1 MEISCAHKKTQ
12 SFLIILISMFV
23 FFAFTAMEGSD
34 QYSSSKQSE
43 KSVTYGENDTTFTDR
58 AISGKELYT
67 QACANCHGTD
77 GKGGS
82 VKQLGLQTPPP
93 DFTDCDFASRE
104 PNGDWIAV
112 AHQGG
117 PVRGFSTEMPAFG
130 EALSTGELQKIMNH
144 IRTFCRNENW
154 PRGELNLPRPLITE
168 KAYPEDE
175 AVISSFIDV
184 ENEGAL
190 TNEIVYEQRFGTRNQ
205 VEIVFPFGY
214 SEMPGGSWS
223 GGHLGDMA
231 IGVKRVFY
239 HNYNKGTIFSLTGE
253 VILPTGDTS
262 TGFGSGTTV
271 LEPFASFGQ
280 LLPAGGFL
288 HVQTGLEY
296 PVLRDKAED
305 EAFWRAAL
313 GKSFNPNPWGRTWSP
328 MAEIIGS
335 KALETG
341 TEVHWDIAPQ
351 MQVTLN
357 KRQHIMLNVGYRIPL
372 DDAGRDPQ
380 FMVYILW
387 DWFDGGFFEGW

>member
-1 MEISCAHKKTQ
+1 MEKSYPHKKPQ
-12 SFLIILISMFV
+12 NVLVILVSTFV
-23 FFAFTAMEGSD
+23 FFAFTALNDSD
-34 QYSSSKQSE
+34 KYSSLTIEGFYSI
-43 KSVTYGENDTTFTDR
+43 DTTYTDSKL
-58 AISGKELYT
+58 SGKEIYM

-82 VKQLGLQTPPP
+82 VKQLGLQTPPA

-104 PNGDWIAV
+104 PDGDWIAV

-117 PVRGFSTEMPAFG
+117 PTRGFSTEMPAFG
-130 EALSTGELQKIMNH
+130 EALSVEELQRVMNYV
-144 IRTFCRNENW
+144 RTFCTNDNW
-154 PRGELNLPRPLITE
+154 PRGELNLPRALVTE

-175 AVISSFIDV
+175 AVFSSFIDV
-184 ENEGAL
+184 ENEGAV

-205 VEIVFPFGY
+205 IEIVFPFGY
-214 SEMPGGSWS
+214 SQMPGGDWS
-223 GGHLGDMA
+223 GGHMGDLA
-231 IGVKRVFY
+231 VGVKRVVY
-239 HNYNKGTIFSLTGE
+239 HNYDSGTIFSLTGE
-253 VILPTGDTS
+253 VILPTGDTA
-262 TGFGSGTTV
+262 TGFGKGTTV

-280 LLPAGGFL
+280 LLPAGGFI

-296 PVLRDKAED
+296 PMLKDKAED

-328 MAEIIGS
+328 MVEMLGS
-335 KALETG
+335 KELESG
-341 TEVHWDIAPQ
+341 TEVHWDIVPQ

-357 KRQHIMLNVGYRIPL
+357 KRQHIMLNVGYRIPV
-372 DDAGRDPQ
+372 DDAGRDSQ